1 MVKILRLV
9 VETSAN
15 KLVSLLC
22 NANGKLVI
30 TQVLIRFRVKLATE
44 FQKNAI
50 TGRYRTTNIPQMLSN
65 ITQCKEKPSK
75 TLEHMRRFVF

>member
-15 KLVSLLC
+15 KLASLLC
-22 NANGKLVI
+22 NTDGKLVV

-44 FQKNAI
+44 F
-50 TGRYRTTNIPQMLSN
+50 
-65 ITQCKEKPSK
+65 
-75 TLEHMRRFVF
+75 